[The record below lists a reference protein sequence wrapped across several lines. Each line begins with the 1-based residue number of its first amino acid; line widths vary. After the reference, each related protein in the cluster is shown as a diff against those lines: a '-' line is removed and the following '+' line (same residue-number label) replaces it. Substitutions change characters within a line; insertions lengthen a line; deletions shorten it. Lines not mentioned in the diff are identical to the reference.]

1 MNLLHSID
9 ALERVLQLNDNI
21 ASLSL
26 ARFALLPPG
35 DQRATLD
42 DASKN
47 AVLRA
52 RELRT
57 SLKLPFWDA
66 AMLMTV
72 NGSGKTP
79 GLFAAAAFHNKPLR
93 PLISIA
99 RSDLSSAPL
108 SDVPQD
114 EILAVLSKVQMQDGT
129 SRHIPMLD
137 FHAPTSDVSEAI
149 VCELLQFLG
158 CRGYVLAS
166 GKSYHFI
173 GVDLLNED
181 QFAGFL
187 GSALLFS
194 PIIDR
199 TWLAHQLLEGMC
211 ALRISGRPGYG
222 GPPELRASLG
232 VPG

>member
-114 EILAVLSKVQMQDGT
+114 EILAVLSKVQMQDRT
-129 SRHIPMLD
+129 SRPCST
-137 FHAPTSDVSEAI
+137 FTR
-149 VCELLQFLG
+149 LQAT
-158 CRGYVLAS
+158 CPKPSSAS
-166 GKSYHFI
+166 YCSFWDA
-173 GVDLLNED
+173 VDMCWLP
-181 QFAGFL
+181 A
-187 GSALLFS
+187 S
-194 PIIDR
+194 PI
-199 TWLAHQLLEGMC
+199 TLSA
-211 ALRISGRPGYG
+211 
-222 GPPELRASLG
+222 
-232 VPG
+232 